1 MRVSDMAVTGINN
14 EDQLVQATF
23 AAHLKDALGWDT
35 VYAFNEETF
44 GHTGTLGRK
53 DATEAVLTR
62 DLRAALV
69 RLNEGLPSAAIDMAM
84 HGVAKR
90 RLGVPQDARSAFELL
105 AVERVID
112 RELAERMK
120 LMVGFRNR
128 AIHEYQQLQIGI
140 LRRILEERLADLPRL
155 ARQLLDA

>member
-1 MRVSDMAVTGINN
+1 MPDDVALNKLAIIERCLRRVAEEYQGQPARLENVT
-14 EDQLVQATF
+14 VQ
-23 AAHLKDALGWDT
+23 DSI
-35 VYAFNEETF
+35 
-44 GHTGTLGRK
+44 
-53 DATEAVLTR
+53 VLNVQ
-62 DLRAALV
+62 RAC
-69 RLNEGLPSAAIDMAM
+69 EAAIDMAM
-84 HGVAKR
+84 HVVAKR

-120 LMVGFRNR
+120 LMVGFRNI

-155 ARQLLDA
+155 ARQLLAA

>member
-1 MRVSDMAVTGINN
+1 MPDDVALNKLAIIERCLRRVAEEYQGQPARLENFT
-14 EDQLVQATF
+14 VQ
-23 AAHLKDALGWDT
+23 DSI
-35 VYAFNEETF
+35 
-44 GHTGTLGRK
+44 
-53 DATEAVLTR
+53 VLNVQ
-62 DLRAALV
+62 RAC
-69 RLNEGLPSAAIDMAM
+69 EAAIDMAM
-84 HGVAKR
+84 HVVAKR

-120 LMVGFRNR
+120 LMVGFRNI

-155 ARQLLDA
+155 ARQLLAA

>member
-1 MRVSDMAVTGINN
+1 MAEEYQGQPARLENFT
-14 EDQLVQATF
+14 VQ
-23 AAHLKDALGWDT
+23 DSI
-35 VYAFNEETF
+35 
-44 GHTGTLGRK
+44 
-53 DATEAVLTR
+53 VLNVQR
-62 DLRAALV
+62 GC
-69 RLNEGLPSAAIDMAM
+69 EAAIDMAM

-120 LMVGFRNR
+120 LRVGFRNR

>member
-1 MRVSDMAVTGINN
+1 MPDDVALNKLAIIERCLRRVAEEYQGQPARLENFT
-14 EDQLVQATF
+14 VQ
-23 AAHLKDALGWDT
+23 DSI
-35 VYAFNEETF
+35 
-44 GHTGTLGRK
+44 
-53 DATEAVLTR
+53 VLNVQ
-62 DLRAALV
+62 RAC
-69 RLNEGLPSAAIDMAM
+69 EAAIDMAM
-84 HGVAKR
+84 HVVAKR

-120 LMVGFRNR
+120 LMVGFRNI

>member
-1 MRVSDMAVTGINN
+1 MAEEYQGQPARLENFT
-14 EDQLVQATF
+14 VQ
-23 AAHLKDALGWDT
+23 DSI
-35 VYAFNEETF
+35 
-44 GHTGTLGRK
+44 
-53 DATEAVLTR
+53 VLNVQ
-62 DLRAALV
+62 RAC
-69 RLNEGLPSAAIDMAM
+69 EAAIDMAM
-84 HGVAKR
+84 HVVAKR

-120 LMVGFRNR
+120 LMVGFRNI